1 MYNGFNYVLAHM
13 FPHTAQYMNPSLSQ
27 MGFAHLVRAMCII
40 NNLNV
45 ERKKCIFVY
54 FFVLFFQIEE
64 GIKTSLAEDFQY
76 SLQGK
81 AEKVKD
87 AAKKAT
93 DLAKKRAGTIY
104 AAYQPEQS

>member
-1 MYNGFNYVLAHM
+1 MSKGKSIYLYIPL
-13 FPHTAQYMNPSLSQ
+13 
-27 MGFAHLVRAMCII
+27 
-40 NNLNV
+40 
-45 ERKKCIFVY
+45 
-54 FFVLFFQIEE
+54 FFFFFQIDE
-64 GIKTSLAEDFQY
+64 GIKTSLAGDFQY